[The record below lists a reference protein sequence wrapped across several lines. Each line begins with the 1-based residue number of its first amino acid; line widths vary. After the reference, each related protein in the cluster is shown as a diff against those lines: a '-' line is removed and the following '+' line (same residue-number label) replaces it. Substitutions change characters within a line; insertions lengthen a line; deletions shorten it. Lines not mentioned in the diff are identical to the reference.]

1 MKNSQGEPWLKLEAL
16 DVISVVCHRNHST
29 REWTR
34 HLTVPRDHPPAA
46 QGPPAAAAGRLETAA
61 AAPLAAPARH
71 AGCLY
76 PAGTVRAVR
85 QVLETHCVC
94 S

>member
-1 MKNSQGEPWLKLEAL
+1 MAMAARGRALAEAEEL
-16 DVISVVCHRNHST
+16 DVSSVVCHRNHAT

-34 HLTVPRDHPPAA
+34 HLPVPRDHPTAT

-61 AAPLAAPARH
+61 AAPLAAPAHH

-76 PAGTVRAVR
+76 PAGTGRSVR
-85 QVLETHCVC
+85 QVSEAHSVC
-94 S
+94 